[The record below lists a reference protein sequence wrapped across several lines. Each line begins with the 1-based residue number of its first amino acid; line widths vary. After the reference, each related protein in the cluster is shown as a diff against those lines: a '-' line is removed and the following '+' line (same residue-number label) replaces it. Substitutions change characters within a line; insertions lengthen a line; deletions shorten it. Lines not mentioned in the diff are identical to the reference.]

1 MIEERKKNKAT
12 TYLFQKP
19 FLGDTKMIMQMTQE
33 LLEKEHKEAKRTF
46 TRILDAAKPY
56 LNVIA
61 RDDENH
67 VARCVLETQDTGY
80 PAVLTYDPCKK
91 TFVMFILFHIKNDLT
106 MPRVMV
112 LLRLQN
118 HTAIGSSSIN
128 LDTESSTLRVK
139 SHARLP
145 VPNVA
150 QAVVTAAV
158 KDAIHVLEN
167 DDFRRF
173 VN

>member
-1 MIEERKKNKAT
+1 
-12 TYLFQKP
+12 
-19 FLGDTKMIMQMTQE
+19 MIMQMTQE
-33 LLEKEHKEAKRTF
+33 ISEKEHKEAKRTL

-67 VARCVLETQDTGY
+67 IARCVLETQDTGY
-80 PAVLTYDPCKK
+80 PAVLAYDPGKK
-91 TFVMFILFHIKNDLT
+91 TFVISILFHVENDLT
-106 MPRVMV
+106 MPRVMI
-112 LLRLQN
+112 LLRLQS
-118 HTAIGSSSIN
+118 HIAIGSSSIN

-139 SHARLP
+139 SHATLP

-150 QAVVTAAV
+150 QAVVTAAL
-158 KDAIHVLEN
+158 KDAIHVLED

>member
-1 MIEERKKNKAT
+1 
-12 TYLFQKP
+12 
-19 FLGDTKMIMQMTQE
+19 MIMQMTQE
-33 LLEKEHKEAKRTF
+33 NSEKEHKEAERTF
-46 TRILDAAKPY
+46 TKILKAAKPY
-56 LNVIA
+56 LNVVA

-67 VARCVLETQDTGY
+67 VARCILETQDIGY
-80 PAVLTYDPCKK
+80 PAVLAYDPDKK
-91 TFVMFILFHIKNDLT
+91 TFVMSILFHISNDWT
-106 MPRVMV
+106 MSRVMI

-118 HTAIGSSSIN
+118 QAAVGSSSIN

-139 SHARLP
+139 SHAKLP

-150 QAVVTAAV
+150 QAVVTAIV
-158 KDAIHVLEN
+158 KDAIHVLED

>member
-1 MIEERKKNKAT
+1 
-12 TYLFQKP
+12 
-19 FLGDTKMIMQMTQE
+19 MIMQLPQE
-33 LLEKEHKEAKRTF
+33 TSKKEHKEAKRTF

-80 PAVLTYDPCKK
+80 PAVLAYDPEKK
-91 TFVMFILFHIKNDLT
+91 TVVMSILFHINNDWT
-106 MPRVMV
+106 MPRLMV

-118 HTAIGSSSIN
+118 HTAIGLSSIN
-128 LDTESSTLRVK
+128 MDTESSALRVR
-139 SHARLP
+139 SYATLP

-150 QAVVTAAV
+150 QAVVSAAL
-158 KDAIHVLEN
+158 KDAIHVLED

>member
-1 MIEERKKNKAT
+1 M
-12 TYLFQKP
+12 
-19 FLGDTKMIMQMTQE
+19 MS
-33 LLEKEHKEAKRTF
+33 
-46 TRILDAAKPY
+46 
-56 LNVIA
+56 
-61 RDDENH
+61 
-67 VARCVLETQDTGY
+67 
-80 PAVLTYDPCKK
+80 
-91 TFVMFILFHIKNDLT
+91 ILFHINNDWT
-106 MPRVMV
+106 MPRVMI

-150 QAVVTAAV
+150 QAVVTAAM
-158 KDAIHVLEN
+158 KDTIHVLED
-167 DDFRRF
+167 DDFRNF